1 MSKKLFFPVFLFAS
15 MMVSIQAYAGDT
27 TELIDHGTLEIDPT
41 LSLTNIHD
49 GKPGFSSELSLG
61 YGVTDFLTTSIAFT
75 QSSAEALAD
84 SDLAVTLGFLS
95 TPLDSDFFDIDV
107 MLDFSLEG
115 LGAGPASYA
124 VTPGLEFNFDLDPD
138 MSSWGLY
145 LRLGLPIHSEH
156 IIDLK
161 SDDESLKTDLD
172 LEFTLGTYLSFGDIH
187 QISSKA
193 DSPQPTSPKISANA
207 TSSIPS
213 SPSDTTSRSST
224 PSNSPPNSPS
234 TSPKTTTTTSPPPSP
249 SAASSV
255 FRLNNFFV

>member
-15 MMVSIQAYAGDT
+15 MIVSIQAYAGDT

-187 QISSKA
+187 QILIEGGFTAANLAENLGERDVLDPFLSLGYNVQIL
-193 DSPQPTSPKISANA
+193 DTFELTSELAFDIPKNDDDDFSA
-207 TSSIPS
+207 TLSIGGIFS
-213 SPSDTTSRSST
+213 IQTQ
-224 PSNSPPNSPS
+224 
-234 TSPKTTTTTSPPPSP
+234 
-249 SAASSV
+249 
-255 FRLNNFFV
+255 

>member
-84 SDLAVTLGFLS
+84 SDLAVT
-95 TPLDSDFFDIDV
+95 DV

-187 QISSKA
+187 QILIEGGFTAANLAENLGERDVLDPFLSLGYNVQIL
-193 DSPQPTSPKISANA
+193 DTFELTSELAFDIPKNDDDDFSA
-207 TSSIPS
+207 TLSIGGIFS
-213 SPSDTTSRSST
+213 IQTQ
-224 PSNSPPNSPS
+224 
-234 TSPKTTTTTSPPPSP
+234 
-249 SAASSV
+249 
-255 FRLNNFFV
+255 